1 MNEEVKM
8 LVLPRQSYS
17 DGFEHFHVEVFRIL
31 VGHFS
36 KQTKFEIND
45 RHIIVRL
52 LLLSCS
58 VAVV

>member
-45 RHIIVRL
+45 TSSFIFFFRVQL
-52 LLLSCS
+52 PWYKS
-58 VAVV
+58 